1 MPRRH
6 ARICFAATYW
16 RMFLANAN
24 IYQPQNGQC
33 MNHSLPGVPRKH
45 SLSSTENAWI
55 NQLSFSDIH
64 HGDGKRF
71 GEGQTKL
78 IRHSYLD
85 RVAIF
90 CFEVQDGGG
99 LQFVS
104 DDLELRMIRRAGDRN
119 ERVLEGAIL
128 IWIGCTESTNNRPHR
143 TVLSDRVFANRDPC
157 GTLTLT

>member
-1 MPRRH
+1 
-6 ARICFAATYW
+6 
-16 RMFLANAN
+16 MFLTKPNTHR
-24 IYQPQNGQC
+24 PQNGQC
-33 MNHSLPGVPRKH
+33 MRHAHPGTQKALVVSYKKCMDQH
-45 SLSSTENAWI
+45 
-55 NQLSFSDIH
+55 QLSFNHIRH
-64 HGDGKRF
+64 EDGKRL